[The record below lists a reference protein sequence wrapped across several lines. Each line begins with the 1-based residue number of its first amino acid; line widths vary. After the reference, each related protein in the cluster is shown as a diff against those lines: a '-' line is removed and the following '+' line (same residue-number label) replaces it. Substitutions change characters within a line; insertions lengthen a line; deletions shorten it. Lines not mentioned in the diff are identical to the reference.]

1 MKPTIFILHERFC
14 AQDENARRKAFQK
27 QMERYLRE
35 NRIPPHPEKT
45 GR

>member
-14 AQDENARRKAFQK
+14 NQDENARRAAFQK

-35 NRIPPHPEKT
+35 NQTPPHPEKLS
-45 GR
+45 R